1 MRQLKKRLLALG
13 LSLAMSLTALVGCGG
28 GGDTASTSSSTQ
40 SAVAGSGDLSLT
52 EPVNLNMAAAKMGT
66 SWYSYGSIFSD
77 ILLQNLPSGSQIT
90 VETNSGA
97 TSNPL
102 LIENGSS
109 QFGFG
114 YNLSSV
120 WALEGAEVYEGRACP
135 DLLGLVGNL
144 DTFYYVI
151 VTSAESGITDLA
163 DVAANQTPIRVSTTE
178 VGNMGEVVARLV
190 LEEYGITYEDIE
202 AWGGQVAHNDL
213 TTIVDAFKDGQTDL
227 FIHNVTLGHASLTEL
242 AVTIDLNFLQMPQ
255 DMIDSMCEKYNFSTA
270 VLPAGSFNGQ
280 DEDINCLSLTT
291 NLVASSAMSDGV
303 AYAITK
309 ALCENTEA
317 LHAGHVALEE
327 FTPERACDPAGLG
340 IPLHPGAQ
348 AYFEEAGL
356 M

>member
-1 MRQLKKRLLALG
+1 MNKRKIGLIALDLDGTLLNEEKHLTEENRKALQECIERGVYIVPTTGRTLEGIPQEVKSIPGVRYAITVNGGRIMDQEKNCTIDSRLLSPEQALQ
-13 LSLAMSLTALVGCGG
+13 VI
-28 GGDTASTSSSTQ
+28 D
-40 SAVAGSGDLSLT
+40 VVR
-52 EPVNLNMAAAKMGT
+52 EYPVMYDA
-66 SWYSYGSIFSD
+66 YI
-77 ILLQNLPSGSQIT
+77 
-90 VETNSGA
+90 
-97 TSNPL
+97 
-102 LIENGSS
+102 NGRGVCEKR
-109 QFGFG
+109 F
-114 YNLSSV
+114 
-120 WALEGAEVYEGRACP
+120 
-135 DLLGLVGNL
+135 L
-144 DTFYYVI
+144 DH
-151 VTSAESGITDLA
+151 
-163 DVAANQTPIRVSTTE
+163 
-178 VGNMGEVVARLV
+178 

-317 LHAGHVALEE
+317 LHAGHVALED